1 MSDPQTQKPEPSCNH
16 VFAHPQT
23 PEQREQVEAAL
34 ENARLTGDTHG
45 LLIAMIQLTDPC
57 DVRDGRRQP

>member
-1 MSDPQTQKPEPSCNH
+1 MSTPQAQNPEPFCNH

-34 ENARLTGDTHG
+34 ENARLTGDAQG
-45 LLIAMIQLTDPC
+45 VLIAMVQLTSLC
-57 DVRDGRRQP
+57 DVRDGRQP